1 MTGSPVRPGF
11 ANGREKNAG
20 GSPGA
25 DPGLQDGAT
34 AMFPEI
40 HEECGVFGV
49 LGHPEAAN
57 LVYLGLYALQHRG
70 QESAGIA
77 SSDGERIIFHKQMGV
92 VADIFSED
100 ILAKLPGNLAIGHVR
115 YSTAGTSELKN
126 AQPFVVDFESG
137 SIAIAH
143 NGNLVNAQRLKNEL
157 EVQGS
162 IFQSTM
168 DTEVIIHLIARS
180 RLDRIEDRIV
190 DALSRVRG
198 AYSLVFLTRDKLIG
212 VRDPHGIRP
221 LVFGKI
227 KGGHVLCSET
237 CALDLIEGEVLRE
250 VEPGEMIVVDE
261 QGARFSRPFSP
272 APPRFCIFEH
282 VYFARPDSIFGG
294 SSVYQVRKRLGRQLA
309 EECPADADIVIPVPD
324 SGVPAALGFSEA
336 SGIPFEMGLIRNHYV
351 GRTFIEP
358 QQSIR
363 HFGVKIKL
371 NVVRD
376 VVGGKRVVVVD
387 DSIVRGT
394 TGRKIMKMIRD
405 AGAKEVHV
413 RVSSPPTT
421 SPCFYGI
428 DTPLRRDL
436 IGATHTLEEIN
447 RYLTSDSLGY
457 MSIEGLHSCVPNEGK
472 GYCDACFTGDYMVP
486 LEVEDTEEQLP
497 LFRGSVRI

>member
-1 MTGSPVRPGF
+1 MTG
-11 ANGREKNAG
+11 
-20 GSPGA
+20 
-25 DPGLQDGAT
+25 L
-34 AMFPEI
+34 FPEM
-40 HEECGVFGV
+40 HEECGIFGV
-49 LGHPEAAN
+49 YGHPEAAN
-57 LVYLGLYALQHRG
+57 LTYLGLYALQHRG

-77 SSDGERIIFHKQMGV
+77 SSDGEVITFHKEMGL

-100 ILAKLPGNLAIGHVR
+100 ILARLAGNIAIGHVR
-115 YSTAGTSELKN
+115 YSTTGTSELKN

-143 NGNLVNAQRLKNEL
+143 NGNLVNAHKLKKDL
-157 EVQGS
+157 EVEGS

-168 DTEVIIHLIARS
+168 DTEVIVHLIARS
-180 RLDRIEDRIV
+180 RESRIEDRIV

-198 AYSLVFLTRDKLIG
+198 AYSLVFLTRDTLIG

-227 KGGHVLCSET
+227 RGGYVLCSET
-237 CALDLIEGEVLRE
+237 CALDLIEGEFLRE
-250 VEPGEMIVVDE
+250 VEPGEMIVVDAH
-261 QGARFSRPFSP
+261 GARTSRPFFP
-272 APPRFCIFEH
+272 AAPRFCIFEH
-282 VYFARPDSIFGG
+282 VYFARPDSIIGG
-294 SSVYQVRKRLGRQLA
+294 TSVYQVRKQLGRRLA
-309 EECPADADIVIPVPD
+309 KECPADADIVIPVPD
-324 SGVPAALGFSEA
+324 SGVPAALGYAEA
-336 SGIPFEMGLIRNHYV
+336 SGIPFAMGLIRNHYV

-371 NVVRD
+371 NAVRD
-376 VVGGKRVVVVD
+376 VVGGKRVIVVD

-421 SPCFYGI
+421 HPCFYGI

-457 MSIEGLHSCVPNEGK
+457 LSTEGLHACVPDGGK

-486 LEVEDTEEQLP
+486 LDVRETEEQLP

>member
-1 MTGSPVRPGF
+1 MV
-11 ANGREKNAG
+11 
-20 GSPGA
+20 
-25 DPGLQDGAT
+25 
-34 AMFPEI
+34 PEI
-40 HEECGVFGV
+40 HEECGIFGV
-49 LGHPEAAN
+49 YGHTEASN

-77 SSDGERIIFHKQMGV
+77 SSDGEVIIFHKGMGL
-92 VADIFSED
+92 VADIFSEE

-115 YSTAGTSELKN
+115 YSTTGTSELKN

-137 SIAIAH
+137 SIAISH
-143 NGNLVNAQRLKNEL
+143 NGNLVNAQRLKRGL
-157 EVQGS
+157 EVEGS

-168 DTEVIIHLIARS
+168 DTEVIVHLIARS
-180 RLDRIEDRIV
+180 RLERIEDRIV

-227 KGGHVLCSET
+227 KGGYVLCSET
-237 CALDLIEGEVLRE
+237 CALDLIEGEILRE
-250 VEPGEMIVVDE
+250 VEPGEMIVIDE
-261 QGARFSRPFSP
+261 RGARTSHPFFP
-272 APPRFCIFEH
+272 ASPRFCIFEH
-282 VYFARPDSIFGG
+282 VYFARPDSVFGG
-294 SSVYQVRKRLGRQLA
+294 ASVYQVRKRLGRQLA
-309 EECPADADIVIPVPD
+309 KECPADADIVIPVPD
-324 SGVPAALGFSEA
+324 SGVPAALGYAEA
-336 SGIPFEMGLIRNHYV
+336 SGIPFAMGLIRNHYV

-371 NVVRD
+371 NAVRD

-436 IGATHTLEEIN
+436 IGATHTLDEIN

-457 MSIEGLHSCVPNEGK
+457 MSVEGLHSCVPNEGK

-486 LEVEDTEEQLP
+486 LEVQDTEEQLP

>member
-1 MTGSPVRPGF
+1 M
-11 ANGREKNAG
+11 
-20 GSPGA
+20 
-25 DPGLQDGAT
+25 
-34 AMFPEI
+34 
-40 HEECGVFGV
+40 HEACGIFGV
-49 LGHPEAAN
+49 YGHPEAAN
-57 LVYLGLYALQHRG
+57 LTYLGLYALQHRG

-77 SSDGERIIFHKQMGV
+77 SSDGEVITFHREMGL

-100 ILAKLPGNLAIGHVR
+100 ILARLAGNIAIGHVR
-115 YSTAGTSELKN
+115 YSTTGTSELKN
-126 AQPFVVDFESG
+126 AQPFVVDFERG

-143 NGNLVNAQRLKNEL
+143 NGNLVNAHRLKRDL
-157 EVQGS
+157 EVEGS

-168 DTEVIIHLIARS
+168 DTEVIVHLIARS
-180 RLDRIEDRIV
+180 RENRIEDRIV

-212 VRDPHGIRP
+212 VRDPHGVRP

-227 KGGHVLCSET
+227 RGGYVLCSET
-237 CALDLIEGEVLRE
+237 CALDLIEGEFLRE

-261 QGARFSRPFSP
+261 RGARTSRPFFP
-272 APPRFCIFEH
+272 ASAKFCIFEH
-282 VYFARPDSIFGG
+282 VYFARPDSIIGG
-294 SSVYQVRKRLGRQLA
+294 TSVYQVRKQLGRQLA
-309 EECPADADIVIPVPD
+309 KEQPADADIVIAVPD
-324 SGVPAALGFSEA
+324 SGVPAALGYAEA
-336 SGIPFEMGLIRNHYV
+336 SGIPFAMGLIRNHYV

-371 NVVRD
+371 NAVRD
-376 VVGGKRVVVVD
+376 VVGGKRVIVVD

-421 SPCFYGI
+421 HPCFYGI

-457 MSIEGLHSCVPNEGK
+457 LSVEGLHACVPNGGK
-472 GYCDACFTGDYMVP
+472 GYCDACFTGAYMIP
-486 LEVEDTEEQLP
+486 LEVVEIEEQLP